1 MAKHE
6 DNTQQNVPTI
16 RQKLQQQV
24 FQHAYQHTVNPYSK
38 AVFGQ
43 LARCHTAQQG
53 MHQLRFSDSSCGQV
67 QLQYH
72 NCGNRHCPNCGGM
85 RRQQWL
91 DDKTSEL
98 LPTAYYHVV
107 FTLPHELNSLIMGN
121 RKVLFRLLLE
131 ASSYTLLKLAK
142 DKKWLGAKP
151 DIISILHTWGQQL
164 SFHPHVHCIVSGGG
178 VQEDAKGQPE
188 QWIPEKRRNRSFLF
202 PAPLLKKVYK
212 TYYLQQVKRLL
223 QQDKLQTTDK
233 AATMAM
239 LADISRKRWNVYAK
253 KPFGG
258 PSQVLEYLG
267 RYTHKVA
274 ITAHRIKAISSS
286 SNTITFTYKDYHKRN
301 TKEEQQQMTIPIA
314 EFIRRFEQHILPRG
328 FVKIRHYGYLRNH
341 KRSERLQ
348 LLFRLMKQPPPPP
361 KVQVPVSQRMLEQYG
376 KDIGQCP
383 QCGAGRLDLV
393 ATYHRGVLTQT
404 YETAMETTVRNK
416 APG

>member
-53 MHQLRFSDSSCGQV
+53 MHQLRCSDSSCGQV

-142 DKKWLGAKP
+142 DKKWWIKNCL
-151 DIISILHTWGQQL
+151 L
-164 SFHPHVHCIVSGGG
+164 S
-178 VQEDAKGQPE
+178 
-188 QWIPEKRRNRSFLF
+188 
-202 PAPLLKKVYK
+202 
-212 TYYLQQVKRLL
+212 
-223 QQDKLQTTDK
+223 
-233 AATMAM
+233 
-239 LADISRKRWNVYAK
+239 
-253 KPFGG
+253 
-258 PSQVLEYLG
+258 
-267 RYTHKVA
+267 
-274 ITAHRIKAISSS
+274 
-286 SNTITFTYKDYHKRN
+286 
-301 TKEEQQQMTIPIA
+301 
-314 EFIRRFEQHILPRG
+314 
-328 FVKIRHYGYLRNH
+328 
-341 KRSERLQ
+341 
-348 LLFRLMKQPPPPP
+348 
-361 KVQVPVSQRMLEQYG
+361 
-376 KDIGQCP
+376 
-383 QCGAGRLDLV
+383 
-393 ATYHRGVLTQT
+393 
-404 YETAMETTVRNK
+404 
-416 APG
+416 